1 MPLKLRV
8 THPDPILP
16 IEAWEEA
23 LSRGVRVKM
32 EVWFE
37 ATDVETAIK
46 EARKSRYT
54 FERDGDLAGLLVHA
68 IEKGLGGQVDEAE
81 VYTY

>member
-16 IEAWEEA
+16 IETWEEA
-23 LSRGVRVKM
+23 LSHGARVRM

-37 ATDVETAIK
+37 ATDVEAAIK
-46 EARKSRYT
+46 EARKSGYT
-54 FERDGDLAGLLVHA
+54 FERDGDLAGLLVYA
-68 IEKGLGGQVDEAE
+68 LEKGIGGSIEEADAF
-81 VYTY
+81 